1 MKFLHLADL
10 HIGKRY
16 NEFSLIE
23 DQKYILDEVLKI
35 VSDEQP
41 DGVIIAGDVYDK
53 SVPSAEAVEL
63 FDRFLNALSEKGAQ
77 VFVISGNH
85 DSAERIAFG
94 AKLMSRSGV
103 HFSPVYAGEI
113 TPVTLHDNF
122 GEVNIYLLPFIK
134 PATVRRF
141 FEGEK
146 IESYN
151 DALKAAVDAMKI
163 DTRARNVLVAHQFVT
178 GASHSGSEEFIVGDL
193 GNVDAEIFA
202 PFDYTALGH
211 VHGAQNVGSERV
223 RYSGTPLKYS
233 LSEAKS
239 EKSVTIVELKA
250 KGDIAV
256 RTAALKPLRAVVEI
270 RGTYEE
276 LTKKSF
282 YEGTTL
288 TKDLVHVVLTDEDD
302 VPDVLAKLRLIYP
315 YIMNV
320 RYDNT
325 RTQNSSQAGEL
336 EAVPA
341 RSPMELFS
349 ALFEAQNNKPMSP
362 EQSELVQS
370 LIEKIWGD
378 ER

>member
-1 MKFLHLADL
+1 
-10 HIGKRY
+10 
-16 NEFSLIE
+16 
-23 DQKYILDEVLKI
+23 
-35 VSDEQP
+35 
-41 DGVIIAGDVYDK
+41 
-53 SVPSAEAVEL
+53 
-63 FDRFLNALSEKGAQ
+63 
-77 VFVISGNH
+77 
-85 DSAERIAFG
+85 
-94 AKLMSRSGV
+94 
-103 HFSPVYAGEI
+103 
-113 TPVTLHDNF
+113 
-122 GEVNIYLLPFIK
+122 NIYLLPFIK

-163 DTRARNVLVAHQFVT
+163 DTGARNVLIAHQFVT
-178 GASHSGSEEFIVGDL
+178 GSSHSGSEEFVVGDL

-211 VHGAQNVGSERV
+211 VHGAQNVGCERV

-250 KGDIAV
+250 KGDITV
-256 RTAALKPLRAVVEI
+256 RTAALKPLRDVVEI

-302 VPDVLAKLRLIYP
+302 VPDALAKLRLIYP

-341 RSPMELFS
+341 RLPMELFS
-349 ALFEAQNNKPMSP
+349 ALFEAQNNKPMSS
-362 EQSELVQS
+362 EQSELVSS